1 MLRLLFSVV
10 LCALASSVYSDVSIQ
25 VKVFAQPGSNVTLPC
40 RLQHEIEKNPFADVG
55 LRVKWTKVVEGRPDG
70 QDVYISMGFHKKSYG
85 RFLERVYMQEAD
97 AEDATLVLTDV
108 QAEDAGTYHCE
119 VINGIDDAFQQVT
132 LEVRADAAAAAA
144 ALAEGTDST
153 DAPIAADTA
162 APSLAQ
168 AAPGDVHG
176 VVFPYSPGMGRYN
189 LNYHAGEQACIGQGA
204 VVASFDQLY
213 EAWRSGLD
221 WCNAGWLS
229 DGTVQ
234 YPITKPRE
242 PCGGTNAGAGLR
254 NYGRRDKSKSRF
266 DVFCYTAAVT
276 GRFYWLVQPHRL
288 SYDEAVQACVD
299 DGAQIA
305 KVGHMYAAWKLQ
317 GYDRCDAG
325 WLADGSVRYP
335 ISRPRKNCSPTEAAV
350 RLVGF
355 PDKQQQLYG
364 VYCFEPAQQ

>member
-1 MLRLLFSVV
+1 MLSLLFSAV
-10 LCALASSVYSDVSIQ
+10 LCALATSVYSDVTTQ
-25 VKVFAQPGSNVTLPC
+25 VKVFAAPGSNVTLPC
-40 RLQHEIEKNPFADVG
+40 RLLHAVEMSPFADVG
-55 LRVKWTKVVEGRPDG
+55 LRVKWTKVAAGKPDG
-70 QDVYISMGFHKKSYG
+70 DDVYISMGFHKKSYG
-85 RFLERVYMQEAD
+85 AFLDRVYLQEAD
-97 AEDATLVLTDV
+97 PEDATLVLTEV
-108 QAEDAGTYHCE
+108 AAEDAGVYHCE
-119 VINGIDDAFQQVT
+119 VINGIDDAFQEVT
-132 LEVRADAAAAAA
+132 LEVSLDAEVLAEVAAAVAA
-144 ALAEGTDST
+144 ETTDLPR
-153 DAPIAADTA
+153 APV
-162 APSLAQ
+162 
-168 AAPGDVHG
+168 DVSG
-176 VVFPYSPGMGRYN
+176 VVFPYHPGVGRYN
-189 LNYHAGEQACIGQGA
+189 LNFQAAEQACANQA
-204 VVASFDQLY
+204 AAVASFEQLY
-213 EAWRSGLD
+213 EAWRGGLD

-288 SYDEAVQACVD
+288 SFDEAVQKCAE
-299 DGAQIA
+299 DGGEIA

-355 PDKQQQLYG
+355 PDKTQQLYG
-364 VYCFEPAQQ
+364 VYCFQPAAAQQ